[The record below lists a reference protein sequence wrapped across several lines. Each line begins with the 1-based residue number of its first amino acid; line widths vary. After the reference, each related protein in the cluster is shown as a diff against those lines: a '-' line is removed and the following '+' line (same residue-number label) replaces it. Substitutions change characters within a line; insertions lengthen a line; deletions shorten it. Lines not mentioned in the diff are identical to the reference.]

1 MITTTATQLAQTIQ
15 QHRNLQT
22 IAAQADTIR
31 AAADVL
37 EQIHNSLATWTRIYF
52 ALEECLEDFHKQS
65 LRQQVQIIQQQL
77 NDSRARLEKND
88 FALRQALLR
97 TQNGVDKLIQETE
110 KYWTNYTVRRLR
122 SPNQLFALARQL
134 PNMQTQLPRMQELA
148 RELSARSQ
156 KLPATPPE
164 VKKFHQLLNEL
175 DAKLSQLKG
184 YTQTQTQFLDK
195 LQRDAATLN
204 DVDESLLTWCK
215 QEGLAS
221 LLKIRL
227 GE

>member
-1 MITTTATQLAQTIQ
+1 MITTTAAQLAQTIQ
-15 QHRNLQT
+15 RHRNLQM
-22 IAAQADTIR
+22 IAGQADTIR

-37 EQIHNSLATWTRIYF
+37 EQIHNSLSTWMRIYF
-52 ALEECLEDFHKQS
+52 ALEEYLEDFQKQS
-65 LRQQVQIIQQQL
+65 VRQQAQIIQQQL
-77 NDSRARLEKND
+77 NDSRARLEKDD

-134 PNMQTQLPRMQELA
+134 PNMQTQMPRLQELV

-184 YTQTQTQFLDK
+184 YTQTQTQFLEK
-195 LQRDAATLN
+195 LQRDAVTLN
-204 DVDESLLTWCK
+204 DVDESLLIWCK
-215 QEGLAS
+215 REGLAS